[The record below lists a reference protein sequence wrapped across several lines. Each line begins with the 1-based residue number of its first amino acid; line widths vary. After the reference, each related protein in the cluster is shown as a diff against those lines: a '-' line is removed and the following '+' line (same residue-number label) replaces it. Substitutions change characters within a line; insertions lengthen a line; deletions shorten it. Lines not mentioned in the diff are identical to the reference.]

1 MPRSSFERPK
11 GASVSRKAARL
22 LAVVAAV
29 SLMAAVPAAAQAKKI
44 ITISGSTSV
53 FPLETQLARA
63 WIKTKKGKGVGFKIL
78 QGGSNVGV
86 DDVAHG
92 RVTIGASSRDPAST
106 DPGGLVFTRIARDA
120 ICMIVNQSNTLQNI
134 TQAQIQ
140 NIFLNKP
147 GGQTWDQIPGS
158 GLGTDPIQPKG
169 RAPTSGTHDAFR
181 NIFLGG
187 TNQASPPVAAL
198 ASNGLVQQAVQ
209 SSKDA
214 IGYVSL
220 AFTQGVNALAY
231 NNVSCDLRNAK
242 SFQYQGVRSFYFVT
256 RGNPVGKAKQFISW
270 VLGNPRAN
278 AIIGTDW
285 VPLH

>member
-1 MPRSSFERPK
+1 
-11 GASVSRKAARL
+11 VSRKAARL
-22 LAVVAAV
+22 LAVVAAL
-29 SLMAAVPAAAQAKKI
+29 SLFATVPAVAQAKKI

-92 RVTIGASSRDPAST
+92 RVSIGASSRDPAST
-106 DPGGLVFTRIARDA
+106 DPAGLVFTKIARDA
-120 ICMIVNQSNTLQNI
+120 ICIITNNANGLSNISQT
-134 TQAQIQ
+134 QIQ
-140 NIFLNKP
+140 NIFLGKV
-147 GGQTWDQIPGS
+147 GTWDQIPGS
-158 GLGTDPIQPKG
+158 GLGTDPIDPKG
-169 RAPTSGTHDAFR
+169 RAVTSGTHDAFR

-187 TNQASPPVAAL
+187 TNQASPPTAAL

-209 SSKDA
+209 SDKDA

-220 AFTQGVNALAY
+220 AFTQGVKVLAY

-256 RGNPVGKAKQFISW
+256 RGNPVGKVKQFINW
-270 VLGNPRAN
+270 VLGNSRAN

>member
-1 MPRSSFERPK
+1 M
-11 GASVSRKAARL
+11 
-22 LAVVAAV
+22 AVVAAL
-29 SLMAAVPAAAQAKKI
+29 SLFAAIPAAAQAKKI

-92 RVTIGASSRDPAST
+92 RVTIGASSRDPAAT
-106 DPGGLVFTRIARDA
+106 DPGGLVFTKIARDA
-120 ICMIVNQSNTLQNI
+120 ICMIVNKQNNLTNVDQDTI
-134 TQAQIQ
+134 KG
-140 NIFLNKP
+140 IFLHSGPAGNVS
-147 GGQTWDQIPGS
+147 TWDNPRVSGS
-158 GLGTDPIQPKG
+158 GLGSAGIDPIG
-169 RAPTSGTHDAFR
+169 RAPTSGTHDAFK

-187 TNQASPPVAAL
+187 SNQGSFVAGK
-198 ASNGLVQQAVQ
+198 ASNGLVQQSVQ
-209 SSKDA
+209 SDPNA

-220 AFTQGVNALAY
+220 AFTAGVKVLSY
-231 NNVSCDLRNAK
+231 NNVDCNLRNAK

-256 RGNPVGKAKQFISW
+256 RGKPVGKAKKFIGWTLTS
-270 VLGNPRAN
+270 PRAN
-278 AIIGTDW
+278 SIIGTDW